1 MYVMLQGLP
10 GVRKSTAINIGTKL
24 LKKVGY
30 VKFASNRMSRQM
42 FLEEMHHLNHIE
54 HDLVNMSM
62 DEILD
67 IKDNPPAEISIHA
80 SEFLDFI
87 GQGDKDY
94 LMLIT
99 SLWDNLDEY
108 KNPKITSKSVSVKY
122 PTVNFIGGNTPAGLN
137 LAFPAETIDA
147 GTLSRFIFIHAQA
160 NGKKILIPSRPD
172 STKEKALIEHLTRIK
187 KEVKGQA
194 TVTKEA
200 LEALEIIYND
210 AVPLEDPRFSYYH
223 SRRLTHLIKLC
234 LVLSASRISTE
245 ITEDDVLR
253 ANTILGAA
261 EYSMPKALGHFGRS
275 KNSAVIHSL
284 LEAIEEAGRPVLPR
298 ELYTKFSAD
307 FNKET
312 EFTSVLMDLQTSGKL
327 AVVREEGTDAFLGLM
342 AVEQR
347 FPKWITPM
355 MVLDELTKSE
365 REVIGL

>member
-30 VKFASNRMSRQM
+30 KKFASNRMSRQM
-42 FLEEMHHLNHIE
+42 FLEELHAINKP
-54 HDLVNMSM
+54 DLDNMTF
-62 DEILD
+62 DEMLD
-67 IKDNPPAEISIHA
+67 LKDDAPAEISIHA

-108 KNPKITSKSVSVKY
+108 KNPKITSKSVSVKN

-147 GTLSRFIFIHAQA
+147 GTLSRFIFIHAQS
-160 NGKKILIPSRPD
+160 NGRKILIPSRPD
-172 STKEKALIEHLTRIK
+172 SKAEVAIIEHLNRIK
-187 KEVKGQA
+187 TEVRGKA
-194 TVTKEA
+194 TVTPEA
-200 LEALEIIYND
+200 LEVLEFIYNE
-210 AVPLEDPRFSYYH
+210 AKAIEDPRFSYYH

-234 LVLSASRISTE
+234 LIVSATRISTE
-245 ITEDDVLR
+245 ITADDVLQ

-261 EYSMPKALGHFGRS
+261 EHSMPKALGHFGRS
-275 KNSAVIHSL
+275 KNSAAIHSM
-284 LEAIEEAGRPVLPR
+284 LEYIEEAGKPVMPKD
-298 ELYTKFSAD
+298 LYSRFSAD
-307 FNKET
+307 FSKEA
-312 EFTSVLMDLQTSGKL
+312 EFTSILMDLQVSNRIVAVRTPDGTKL
-327 AVVREEGTDAFLGLM
+327 EGLM
-342 AVEQR
+342 VIEQE
-347 FPKWITPM
+347 FPKWLEPL
-355 MVLDELTKSE
+355 MVLEELTKQE